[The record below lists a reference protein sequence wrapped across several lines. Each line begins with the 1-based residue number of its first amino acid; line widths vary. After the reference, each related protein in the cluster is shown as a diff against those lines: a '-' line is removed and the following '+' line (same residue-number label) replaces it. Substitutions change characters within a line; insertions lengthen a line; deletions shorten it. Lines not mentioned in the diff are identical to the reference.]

1 MTDPHDGGSA
11 PQAAAPAEQ
20 VSGKDEQVSG
30 KDEQGKA
37 DRGLAGVRGSST
49 RTRTVFALAS
59 FCVLLAAVGVFLGLQ
74 LRTYSGAQ
82 DARTD
87 ALRAAR
93 QSAVNLTSIDSA
105 KLDEAV
111 TRVLEGATGDF
122 RKEFEENSG
131 NLKDLLTKNEV
142 SAQGEVIE
150 AGLVRSDRSNASA
163 LVVVDSTVKNTASP
177 EGRVNTYRMQI
188 EVQRV
193 DGRWLTSSLRF
204 VG

>member
-11 PQAAAPAEQ
+11 PQAAAPA
-20 VSGKDEQVSG
+20 EQVSG

-74 LRTYSGAQ
+74 LRTYSDAQ

>member
-1 MTDPHDGGSA
+1 MTDAHDSATDSA
-11 PQAAAPAEQ
+11 PVAAPVAAPPDQ
-20 VSGKDEQVSG
+20 TRATDEPG
-30 KDEQGKA
+30 PT
-37 DRGLAGVRGSST
+37 DREPTGVRGLIT
-49 RTRTVFALAS
+49 RTRLLFALAS
-59 FCVLLAAVGVFLGLQ
+59 LCVLLAAVGIFLGLQ
-74 LRTYSGAQ
+74 LRTYSAEQ
-82 DARTD
+82 ESRTD

-122 RKEFEENSG
+122 RKEFEQNSG

-142 SAQGEVIE
+142 SAQGNVIE
-150 AGLVRSDRSNASA
+150 AGLVRSDKSNASA

>member
-1 MTDPHDGGSA
+1 MTPEPRSSEPKPPEPSSAHEDGPHEDG
-11 PQAAAPAEQ
+11 
-20 VSGKDEQVSG
+20 SGAGESSG
-30 KDEQGKA
+30 PRA
-37 DRGLAGVRGSST
+37 ST
-49 RTRTVFALAS
+49 RTRVLFGLATL
-59 FCVLLAAVGVFLGLQ
+59 CVLLAAVGVFLGLQ
-74 LRTYSGAQ
+74 LRTYSSAQ

-93 QSAVNLTSIDSA
+93 QSAINLTSIESA

-111 TRVLEGATGDF
+111 DRVLEGATGDF
-122 RKEFEENSG
+122 RKEFEDNSG

-142 SAQGEVIE
+142 SAQGRVIE
-150 AGLVRSDRSNASA
+150 SGLVRSDKSNASA
-163 LVVVDSTVKNTASP
+163 LVVVDSTVKNVASP

-188 EVQRV
+188 EVERV

>member
-1 MTDPHDGGSA
+1 MTDPVTDAHDAGGALKA
-11 PQAAAPAEQ
+11 PVSLVKASTADAPGTTDQ
-20 VSGKDEQVSG
+20 SP
-30 KDEQGKA
+30 
-37 DRGLAGVRGSST
+37 AGVRESAT
-49 RTRTVFALAS
+49 RTRVVFGLAS
-59 FCVLLAAVGVFLGLQ
+59 LCVLLAAVGIFLGLQ
-74 LRTYSGAQ
+74 LRTYSAEQ

-142 SAQGEVIE
+142 NAQGEVIE
-150 AGLVRSDRSNASA
+150 AGLVRSDKSNASA

-188 EVQRV
+188 EVERV